1 MDRRSFVAASVF
13 AISGCVGGRSGQPT
27 TQTSTTTDTETATP
41 TETSTHTAT
50 PTPGP
55 GAELPQ
61 SRIFETEEQ
70 AQVADLGIELG
81 TWTYS
86 NDIRYYNEEKDELD
100 FVSLTDEVFL
110 SATFRVTNLGG
121 ETVDYPTHENVS
133 FRYDGE
139 LFSPICSLPEGI
151 SFEQLRESGQEYAI
165 RVPDCGDD
173 INFDSIGPGDL
184 YYYRA
189 LGRIPDPEQ
198 AIIVK
203 WETQKKNAEPK
214 VAYFRIN

>member
-1 MDRRSFVAASVF
+1 MNRRSFLAAGFGVVLG
-13 AISGCVGGRSGQPT
+13 GCVGRSGQSA
-27 TQTSTTTDTETATP
+27 TQTTATTETQTATATTTATPAETATP
-41 TETSTHTAT
+41 E
-50 PTPGP
+50 P

-61 SRIFETEEQ
+61 SRVFETEEQ

-86 NDIRYYNEEKDELD
+86 NDIRYYNDEKDELD

-110 SATFRVTNLGG
+110 STTFRVTNLGG

-139 LFSPICSLPEGI
+139 LFSPICSLPEDI

-189 LGRIPDPEQ
+189 LGRIADPEQ